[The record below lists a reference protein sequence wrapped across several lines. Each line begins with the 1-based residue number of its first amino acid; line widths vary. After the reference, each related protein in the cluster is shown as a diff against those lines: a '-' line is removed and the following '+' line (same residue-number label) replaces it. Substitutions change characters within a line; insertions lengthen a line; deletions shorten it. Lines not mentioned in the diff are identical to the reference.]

1 MNPMGVNKSLL
12 PLPNNPPDD
21 PPNPL
26 SPALLPRS
34 NPLKMSQSKI
44 SMAKSRLI
52 DLKLALTLISKLKWN
67 ELYTILLVIMLY
79 ICLLPKHFIC
89 VTQDIFEK

>member
-1 MNPMGVNKSLL
+1 MNPTGVNKSLL
-12 PLPNNPPDD
+12 SPPNNPPED

-26 SPALLPRS
+26 SPAPLPRS

-44 SMAKSRLI
+44 SMAKSKLI